1 VSLSIYRDS
10 ASGEHLVHGDH
21 KVAGSNVL
29 QATALQGYAL
39 TEYPDGME
47 KEGVNL
53 PWVDNYIAYF
63 NQLEKTTFAA
73 HDDSPIVGLSTPLQL
88 VRSTRSARRS
98 SIQCSSDPG
107 LNF

>member
-1 VSLSIYRDS
+1 
-10 ASGEHLVHGDH
+10 
-21 KVAGSNVL
+21 
-29 QATALQGYAL
+29 
-39 TEYPDGME
+39 ME

-63 NQLEKTTFAA
+63 KQLEKATFSS
-73 HDDSPIVGLSTPLQL
+73 HDDSPIVGPSTPLQP

-98 SIQCSSDPG
+98 SIQCSSDPV